1 MKTLN
6 DIKPLYVF
14 GDTHIGVSRGGT
26 TPETKQQLKQD
37 LLKGFQGLLNNASGS
52 LLLNGDVFDTDSID
66 LKDLFETY
74 RMLSDWLAQNEKL
87 WLVAGN
93 HGAANNSQKTSSF
106 DLLCRLLIEVHGD
119 KAVQIH
125 DSMALPEH
133 DAYVIGYSRNQDLF
147 EAELAKVP
155 ACSTLYLHC
164 NVDNPHT
171 AGSQHSLNLTLE
183 RAKSLPVERIVVSHE
198 HNSRKVLNGK
208 VHLIGC
214 PFPSSVSDCLN
225 SPEKYMVKVSGS
237 EVSYI
242 PTWQAEGDF
251 VEQDW
256 RNLQDTGARF
266 IRVAGTAAA
275 EESSDA
281 VAAVSR
287 FRSTSKALVITNA
300 VQVGDALDMEELA
313 LNAETVTAFDVKDAL
328 FSILEPDEVSV
339 IKSLLGE

>member
-1 MKTLN
+1 MRTLIN
-6 DIKPLYVF
+6 IKPLYVF
-14 GDTHIGVSRGGT
+14 GDTHIGVLRGGT

-37 LLKGFQGLLNNASGS
+37 LLKSFQALLDNASGS

-74 RMLSDWLAQNEKL
+74 RMLSDWLTKNDRL

-106 DLLCRLLIEVHGD
+106 DLLCRLLSEVHGD
-119 KAVQIH
+119 KAVQVK
-125 DSMALPEH
+125 DSLALPEH

-155 ACSTLYLHC
+155 VCSTLYLHC

-183 RAKSLPVERIVVSHE
+183 RSKSLPVERIVVSHE

-214 PFPSSVSDCLN
+214 PSPSSVSDCLN

-237 EVSYI
+237 EVEYI
-242 PTWQAEGDF
+242 STWQAAGDF
-251 VEQDW
+251 EQQDW
-256 RNLQDTGARF
+256 RNLKDTGARF
-266 IRVAGTAAA
+266 IRVVGTATA

-281 VAAVSR
+281 VAAISR

-300 VQVGDALDMEELA
+300 VAVGDALDASQLA
-313 LNAETVTAFDVKDAL
+313 INAETVTAFDVKSAL
-328 FSILEPDEVSV
+328 FDILEPEEVSV